1 MLPALNQILPADIL
15 IYALVFARVGAMVM
29 TLPAL
34 GEAMIPPRVRLML
47 ALALVILLAPIVG
60 DTYPVGATQKPIVLV
75 GLIGLETVTG
85 LAIGMLL
92 RMVMTAVG
100 TAGNIIAMQSGLA
113 FAQTFDPSQ
122 QTQSALVST
131 FLSLLA
137 LVLIFAADLHHL
149 LIAGIKQSFVLFPP
163 GKLLPTG
170 DFAKLAVE
178 TVSEAFTLGLQMA
191 SPFLVFGL
199 ILYGASG
206 VVAKL
211 MPQVQIFF
219 LAMPLNILA
228 GFILLALT
236 LSGMMMW
243 FLDVFAAKAHLFA
256 PL

>member
-1 MLPALNQILPADIL
+1 MLPALVQNLPSDIL
-15 IYALVFARVGAMVM
+15 LYALVFARVGAMVM

-47 ALALVILLAPIVG
+47 ALALVILLEPIVAH
-60 DTYPVGATQKPIVLV
+60 TYPASATATPLILV
-75 GLIGLETVTG
+75 GMLTLETIIG
-85 LAIGMLL
+85 LAIGLLL
-92 RMVMTAVG
+92 RIIMTAVG

-113 FAQTFDPSQ
+113 FAQTFDPSA

-137 LVLIFAADLHHL
+137 LVLIFAANLHHV
-149 LIAGIKQSFVLFPP
+149 LIAGIEQSFTLFPP
-163 GKLLPTG
+163 GKIFPTG
-170 DFAKLAVE
+170 DFAKLAIE
-178 TVSEAFTLGLQMA
+178 MVSEAFALGLQMA

-199 ILYGASG
+199 ILYGGAG
-206 VVAKL
+206 VVARL

-236 LSGMMMW
+236 LSAMMLW
-243 FLDVFAAKAHLFA
+243 FVDAFAAKIHLFA

>member
-1 MLPALNQILPADIL
+1 MLPALSQVLRTDL
-15 IYALVFARVGAMVM
+15 LLYALVFARVGAMVA

-34 GEAMIPPRVRLML
+34 GEAVIPPRVRLIL
-47 ALALVILLAPIVG
+47 ALALVILLEPIVA
-60 DTYPVGATQKPIVLV
+60 DTYPVGATQKPLMLV
-75 GLIGLETVTG
+75 GLIALETLTG
-85 LAIGMLL
+85 LAIGLLL
-92 RMVMTAVG
+92 RTVMTAVG
-100 TAGNIIAMQSGLA
+100 TAGNVIAMQSGLA

-163 GKLLPTG
+163 GKMLPTG
-170 DFAKLAVE
+170 EFAKLAVE
-178 TVSEAFTLGLQMA
+178 TVSEAFTLGVQMA
-191 SPFLVFGL
+191 APFLVFGL

-206 VVAKL
+206 VVARL
-211 MPQVQIFF
+211 MPQLQIFF

-228 GFILLALT
+228 GFVLLALT
-236 LSGMMMW
+236 LSSMMLW

-256 PL
+256 PF

>member
-1 MLPALNQILPADIL
+1 MSQVLPQDIL

-34 GEAMIPPRVRLML
+34 GEAIIPPRVRLTL
-47 ALALVILLAPIVG
+47 ALALVILLEPLVG
-60 DTYPVGATQKPIVLV
+60 STYPANATATPLMLV
-75 GLIGLETVTG
+75 GMLTLETIVG
-85 LAIGMLL
+85 LAIGLMLRIL
-92 RMVMTAVG
+92 LTAVG
-100 TAGNIIAMQSGLA
+100 TAGNVIAMQSGLA
-113 FAQTFDPSQ
+113 FAQTFDPSA

-137 LVLIFAADLHHL
+137 LVLIFAGNLHHL
-149 LIAGIKQSFVLFPP
+149 LIAGIEQSFTLFPP
-163 GKLLPTG
+163 GKIFPTG

-178 TVSEAFTLGLQMA
+178 TVSEAFTLGVQMA

-199 ILYGASG
+199 ILYGGAG
-206 VVAKL
+206 VIARL

-228 GFILLALT
+228 GFVLLALT
-236 LSGMMMW
+236 ISTMMLW
-243 FLDVFAAKAHLFA
+243 FIDAFATKIQLFA

>member
-1 MLPALNQILPADIL
+1 VLPALNQFLPTDIL

-34 GEAMIPPRVRLML
+34 GEAILPPRVRLML
-47 ALALVILLAPIVG
+47 ALSLVVLLTPMVA
-60 DTYPVGATQKPIVLV
+60 DLYPAGATSKPLMLV
-75 GLIGLETVTG
+75 GMIGLETITG
-85 LAIGMLL
+85 LAIGLLL
-92 RMVMTAVG
+92 RIVMTAVG
-100 TAGNIIAMQSGLA
+100 TAGNVIAMQSGLA

-149 LIAGIKQSFVLFPP
+149 LIAGIQQSFTLFPP

-170 DFAKLAVE
+170 DFAKLAIE
-178 TVSEAFTLGLQMA
+178 TVSQAFMLGVQMA

-206 VVAKL
+206 VVARL

-228 GFILLALT
+228 GFVLLALT
-236 LSGMMMW
+236 ISAMMLW

>member
-34 GEAMIPPRVRLML
+34 GEAIIPPRVRLMI
-47 ALALVILLAPIVG
+47 ALALVILLVPVVG
-60 DTYPVGATQKPIVLV
+60 DTYPIGATQKPLMLV
-75 GLIGLETVTG
+75 GLIGLETLTG
-85 LAIGMLL
+85 LAIGLLL
-92 RMVMTAVG
+92 RTVISAVN
-100 TAGNIIAMQSGLA
+100 TAGNVIAMQSGLA

-131 FLSLLA
+131 FISLLA
-137 LVLIFAADLHHL
+137 IVLIFAADLHHL

-163 GKLLPTG
+163 GKMLPTG
-170 DFAKLAVE
+170 DLAKVAIE
-178 TVSEAFTLGLQMA
+178 FVSGAFTLGVQMA

-199 ILYGASG
+199 ILYGGAG
-206 VVAKL
+206 VVARL

-228 GFILLALT
+228 SFVLLALT
-236 LSGMMMW
+236 LSTMMLW
-243 FLDVFAAKAHLFA
+243 FLDAFATKAHLFA
-256 PL
+256 PY

>member
-1 MLPALNQILPADIL
+1 MLPALNQLLPSDIL

-34 GEAMIPPRVRLML
+34 GEAMIPQRVRLMI
-47 ALALVILLAPIVG
+47 ALALVILLVPVVG
-60 DTYPVGATQKPIVLV
+60 DTYPAGATQKPLMLV
-75 GLIGLETVTG
+75 GLIGLETATG
-85 LAIGMLL
+85 LAIGLLL
-92 RMVMTAVG
+92 RIMISAVG
-100 TAGNIIAMQSGLA
+100 TAGNVIAMQSGLA

-149 LIAGIKQSFVLFPP
+149 LIAGIRESFVLFPP

-178 TVSEAFTLGLQMA
+178 TVSEAFTLGVQMA

-206 VVAKL
+206 ILARL

-228 GFILLALT
+228 GFVLLALT
-236 LSGMMMW
+236 LSGMMFL
-243 FLDVFAAKAHLFA
+243 FLDAFATKAHLFA
-256 PL
+256 PH

>member
-1 MLPALNQILPADIL
+1 MLPALNQVLPQDVL
-15 IYALVFARVGAMVM
+15 LYALVFARVGAMVM

-47 ALALVILLAPIVG
+47 ALALVILLEPVVAG
-60 DTYPVGATQKPIVLV
+60 TYPASATSTPMMLT
-75 GLIGLETVTG
+75 GMLTLETIIG

-92 RMVMTAVG
+92 RFVMTAVG
-100 TAGNIIAMQSGLA
+100 TAGNVIAMQSGLA
-113 FAQTFDPSQ
+113 FAQTFDPSS

-137 LVLIFAADLHHL
+137 LVLIFAADLHHV
-149 LIAGIKQSFVLFPP
+149 LIAGIQQSFTLFPP
-163 GKLLPTG
+163 GKMFPTG
-170 DFAKLAVE
+170 DFAKLAIE
-178 TVSEAFTLGLQMA
+178 TVSEAFTLGVQMS

-199 ILYGASG
+199 ILYGGAG
-206 VVAKL
+206 VVARL

-236 LSGMMMW
+236 ASGMMLW
-243 FLDVFAAKAHLFA
+243 FIDAFAAKAHVFA

>member
-34 GEAMIPPRVRLML
+34 GEAIIPPRVRLMM
-47 ALALVILLAPIVG
+47 ALALVILLVPIVG
-60 DTYPVGATQKPIVLV
+60 NTYPVGATKNPVMLV
-75 GLIGLETVTG
+75 GLIGLETLTG
-85 LAIGMLL
+85 LAIGLLL
-92 RMVMTAVG
+92 RTVMTAVN
-100 TAGNIIAMQSGLA
+100 TAGNVIAMQSGLA

-131 FLSLLA
+131 FISLLA
-137 LVLIFAADLHHL
+137 IVLIFAADLHHL

-163 GKLLPTG
+163 GKVLPTG
-170 DFAKLAVE
+170 DFAKLAIE
-178 TVSEAFTLGLQMA
+178 TVSEAFTLGVQMA

-206 VVAKL
+206 VVARL

-228 GFILLALT
+228 GFVLLALT
-236 LSGMMMW
+236 LSGMMLW
-243 FLDVFAAKAHLFA
+243 FLDAFAAKVHLFA
-256 PL
+256 PF